1 MYSVYSVYSVYST
14 GPLLHSPKI
23 LILDEPTVGVDPV
36 VRARIW
42 SHLQSLTDSG
52 VTVIITTHYIEEARD
67 AHMVGIM
74 RDGRLLAQDQPAV
87 LMERHQALTLEKVFL
102 QLCIETE

>member
-1 MYSVYSVYSVYST
+1 MYSVYSVYSTVA
-14 GPLLHSPKI
+14 LLLSPKI
-23 LILDEPTVGVDPV
+23 LILAEPTVGVDPV

-42 SHLQSLTDSG
+42 SHLQSLTHSG
-52 VTVIITTHYIEEARD
+52 VTIIITTHYIEEARD

-74 RDGRLLAQDQPAV
+74 RNGRLLAQEPPEM
-87 LMERHQALTLEKVFL
+87 LMERHQARTLEKVFL

>member
-1 MYSVYSVYSVYST
+1 M
-14 GPLLHSPKI
+14 
-23 LILDEPTVGVDPV
+23 ILDEPTVGVDPV

-42 SHLQSLTDSG
+42 SHLQSLAHTG
-52 VTVIITTHYIEEARD
+52 VSVIITTHYIEEARD